1 MYSLGAKNDLC
12 REPASHLLLVLS
24 GRTLENRELIP
35 KPQHH
40 VYTQNT
46 AHVTFR
52 RLASNCFIT
61 ITYTIWGFNLT
72 CSMHMHSPVHL
83 RKKISCCANME
94 AKHICPKCMKYNS
107 LLQTNVLLFPFL
119 GRMHPSTWRAGAFAS
134 YLTVVVEHGHWRITN
149 CLCLS
154 VMFQQ

>member
-83 RKKISCCANME
+83 RKKSAAVLTWKQSILVPNVWNIIHYYKQMFSS
-94 AKHICPKCMKYNS
+94 S
-107 LLQTNVLLFPFL
+107 LFLAECIQAPGELVLLLP
-119 GRMHPSTWRAGAFAS
+119 T
-134 YLTVVVEHGHWRITN
+134 
-149 CLCLS
+149 
-154 VMFQQ
+154 